1 MIVKNKTKRKIC
13 VIGGGYWGKNHIN
26 TLYKMGHLGA
36 VVDVDLDIS
45 NKFPHIKNINFYNN
59 VEDSFE
65 ADYDGYIVATPAET
79 HANILD
85 LLLDHRK
92 PVLVEKPLTTDLFSS
107 ERLLKKSI
115 ECETPVMVGHILLF
129 HKAFLKL
136 KQLLDSN
143 IIGDL
148 KYVYSN
154 RLNFGKVRKFE
165 DVFWSFAP
173 HDISLMF
180 FLIDSYPNDIKV
192 VGSKICSGD
201 LHDSVHCHLIYDNIS
216 AHIYVNWAHPFKEHK
231 FVIMGTKG
239 SLVYDDTEK
248 KIYHYDKYFEINDSI
263 EQHDGGVAEIE
274 FESSMPLSDELDY
287 FISNLHQKTFDKSSI
302 SHGVDVIKVL
312 DKVEKEIKND

>member
-1 MIVKNKTKRKIC
+1 MKDKTKRRIC

-36 VVDVDLDIS
+36 VVDVDPDIS
-45 NKFPHIKNINFYNN
+45 NKFSHIKNINFFNN
-59 VEDSFE
+59 IEDSFQT
-65 ADYDGYIVATPAET
+65 DYDGYVVATPAET
-79 HANILD
+79 HAKILD
-85 LLLDHRK
+85 LLLENNK
-92 PVLVEKPLTTDLFSS
+92 PTLVEKPLTTDVLSS
-107 ERLLKKSI
+107 EKLLKKSI

-136 KQLLDSN
+136 KELLDN
-143 IIGDL
+143 NLIGDL

-180 FLIDSYPNDIKV
+180 FLTDLYPDNIKV
-192 VGSKICSGD
+192 VGSKICSD
-201 LHDSVHCHLIYDNIS
+201 NLHDSVHCHLIYKKIS

-231 FVIMGTKG
+231 FVMMGTKG
-239 SLVYDDTEK
+239 SLVYDDIEK
-248 KIYHYDKYFEINDSI
+248 KIYYYDKYFEVNDSI
-263 EQHDGGVAEIE
+263 EEHDKDSVEIE
-274 FESSMPLSDELDY
+274 FENSMPLTDELDY
-287 FISNLHQKTFDKSSI
+287 FISNLHQKTFDISSI
-302 SHGVDVIKVL
+302 RHGVDVIRIL